1 MSPFQVLR
9 SVVRFRSPQW
19 RPQARRLRRIANVDD
34 ARRVARRQLPRG
46 VFDYIDG
53 AAESERTARA
63 NIEAYAR
70 LRLNPRVLRN
80 VATVDTSTTL
90 LGSTLRYP
98 VVLAPTGFTR
108 IAHSSGELAVA
119 RAAARAGVAYSL
131 ASMGTYSI
139 EQVAA
144 VCDGPKWFQLYW
156 WRDRG
161 LTSELLRRAAA
172 SGFEVL
178 WLTVDTPVIGRRERD
193 VRRGFSIPPTI
204 GPATMLDGIVHPGWT
219 LDFLRHDPIV
229 FANVARTRA
238 TADATTDSS
247 LADGSE
253 PMEVAKLVMRQ
264 FDPSC
269 SWSDLEW
276 IKSRWSGPIV
286 LKGIVTPADAERA
299 VQAGIAG
306 VAVSNHGGRQ
316 LDDVGASIARLEPVV
331 EAVAGRA
338 AVIAD
343 GGVRR
348 GSDVVK
354 ALALGADACS
364 IGRPYLYGLAAAGER
379 GVEHVL
385 DLLGDGVSRTMA
397 LLGCTTVSEIDRD
410 HVSWV

>member
-1 MSPFQVLR
+1 LSIFQVLR
-9 SVVRFRSPQW
+9 SVVRFRPPQW
-19 RPQARRLRRIANVDD
+19 RPDERRIRRIANVDD

-63 NIEAYAR
+63 NTEAYAR

-80 VATVDTSTTL
+80 VATVDPSTTV
-90 LGSTLRYP
+90 LGSALSYP
-98 VVLAPTGFTR
+98 LILAPTGFTR

-193 VRRGFSIPPTI
+193 IRRGFSIPPKI
-204 GPATMLDGIVHPGWT
+204 GPATILDGIVHPKWT
-219 LDFLRHDPIV
+219 LDLLRHDPIV
-229 FANVARTRA
+229 FANVAGRRA
-238 TADATTDSS
+238 TSDAST
-247 LADGSE
+247 ADGSAA
-253 PMEVAKLVMRQ
+253 MEVAKLVMRQ

-269 SWSDLEW
+269 SWSDLDW
-276 IKSRWSGPIV
+276 IKSQWSGPIV
-286 LKGIVTPADAERA
+286 LKGIVTPADATRA
-299 VQAGIAG
+299 VAAGMDA

-316 LDDVGASIARLEPVV
+316 LDDVGASIERLEAVV

-343 GGVRR
+343 GGIRR

-364 IGRPYLYGLAAAGER
+364 IGRPYLYGLGAAGER
-379 GVEHVL
+379 GVEHIL
-385 DLLGDGVSRTMA
+385 ELLGDGVSRTMA
-397 LLGCTTVSEIDRD
+397 LLGCTTVSEIGRE

>member
-1 MSPFQVLR
+1 LSIFQVLR
-9 SVVRFRSPQW
+9 SVVRFRPPEW
-19 RPQARRLRRIANVDD
+19 RPDERRIRRIANVDD
-34 ARRVARRQLPRG
+34 ARNVARRQLPRG

-63 NIEAYAR
+63 NTEAYAR

-80 VATVDTSTTL
+80 VATVDPSTTV
-90 LGSTLRYP
+90 LGSALSYP
-98 VVLAPTGFTR
+98 LILAPTGFTR

-193 VRRGFSIPPTI
+193 IRRGFSIPPKI
-204 GPATMLDGIVHPGWT
+204 GPATILDGIVHPEWT

-229 FANVARTRA
+229 FANVAGRRA
-238 TADATTDSS
+238 TSDTPT
-247 LADGSE
+247 ADGSAA
-253 PMEVAKLVMRQ
+253 MEVAKLVMRQ

-269 SWSDLEW
+269 SWSDLDW
-276 IKSRWSGPIV
+276 IKSQWPGPIV
-286 LKGIVTPADAERA
+286 LKGIVTPADAARA
-299 VQAGIAG
+299 VEAGMDA

-316 LDDVGASIARLEPVV
+316 LDDVGASIERLEAVV
-331 EAVAGRA
+331 EAVAGQA

-343 GGVRR
+343 GGIRR

-364 IGRPYLYGLAAAGER
+364 IGRPYLYGLGAAGER
-379 GVEHVL
+379 GVDHILE
-385 DLLGDGVSRTMA
+385 LLGDGVSRTMA
-397 LLGCTTVSEIDRD
+397 LLGCTTVSEIGRE